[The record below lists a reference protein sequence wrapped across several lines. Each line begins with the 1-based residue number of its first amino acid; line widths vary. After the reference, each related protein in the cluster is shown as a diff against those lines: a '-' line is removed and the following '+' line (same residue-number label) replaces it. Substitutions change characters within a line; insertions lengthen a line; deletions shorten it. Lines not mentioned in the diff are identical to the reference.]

1 MGVTQRLD
9 AFQRRHGW
17 AGFPVAVVY
26 KFVEDQGPYLAALM
40 TYYGFLSL
48 FPLLLLLTSV
58 LGFVLQGD
66 PELLGRVV
74 DSTLRQFPVIGDQLV
89 DPQGLQGNAVALV
102 VGGLIA
108 LYGAL
113 GVAQAMQNAMNV
125 TWAIPR
131 NRRPN
136 PLRVRLR
143 SLLLVCVGGLAVMA
157 TTILSALG
165 SSAGDFGADLGP
177 WSAAGATVVAFAL
190 NAGVFVLAFRICTS
204 WATPVRQLLPG
215 AIIATVV
222 WQLLQLFGAAYVGN
236 VVKGATAAYGVFAL
250 VLGLLAWIFLTACGI
265 VLGAE
270 INVVRAKRLYPRSL
284 LTPFTDNVDLTSADR
299 AVYTDAAKAQQ
310 AKGFESVTVS
320 FEGDG
325 QQATAGRRARG
336 PHTTTATPRAD
347 DEGP

>member
-1 MGVTQRLD
+1 MGVTHRLD
-9 AFQRRHGW
+9 AFQQRHGW
-17 AGFPVAVVY
+17 AGFPLAVVY

-58 LGFVLQGD
+58 LGFVLQGNPD
-66 PELLGRVV
+66 LLGRVV

-89 DPQGLQGNAVALV
+89 DPQGLRGSALALV
-102 VGGLIA
+102 IGGLLA

-125 TWAIPR
+125 AWAIPR
-131 NRRPN
+131 HRRPN

-143 SLLLVCVGGLAVMA
+143 SLLLVGVGGLAVMA

-165 SSAGDFGADLGP
+165 SSAGGFGVDLGP
-177 WSAAGATVVAFAL
+177 WSAVGATIAAFAL
-190 NAGVFVLAFRICTS
+190 NAAVFVLAFRICTS
-204 WATPVRQLLPG
+204 RAMPVGQLLPG
-215 AIIATVV
+215 AITAAVV
-222 WQLLQLFGAAYVGN
+222 WQLLQLFGAAYVGS
-236 VVKGATAAYGVFAL
+236 VVKGATATYGVFAL
-250 VLGLLAWIFLTACGI
+250 VLGLLAWIFLTASGI

-284 LTPFTDNVDLTSADR
+284 LTPFTDNVDLTAADR
-299 AVYTDAAKAQQ
+299 DVYTDSARAQQ

-320 FEGDG
+320 FDDDG
-325 QQATAGRRARG
+325 QQASARRRARD
-336 PHTTTATPRAD
+336 AD
-347 DEGP
+347 EPVAHPGRRDEDS